1 MNSISLRGL
10 NVKKYYS
17 LIFND
22 NYGSPNRMAV
32 IAEII
37 RALRSVFYTTLFPII
52 LNFLVIVQKYVNIK
66 TTLFHHYSTLLFQ
79 RIYIVSLNKKT
90 S

>member
-17 LIFND
+17 LIFNYLMTTND
-22 NYGSPNRMAV
+22 FGSPDRMVV

-37 RALRSVFYTTLFPII
+37 RALRSVFYTSVA
-52 LNFLVIVQKYVNIK
+52 NNSVD
-66 TTLFHHYSTLLFQ
+66 
-79 RIYIVSLNKKT
+79 
-90 S
+90 